1 MSNDNNMSMGE
12 IFQQRRAQAAAS
24 DNTPAQTSASPAPA
38 PAAASAS
45 TNLGAAPSGK
55 QSFSEIQAQQEREQ
69 QSRQQPRGGGG
80 GNNRNNRGSGGDR
93 GGDRGGG
100 DRGGDRGGNDRG
112 DRGGGDRGGR
122 QERGGGGGGGFVE
135 RGGGGGGGG
144 GFGGRGGGGG
154 DRGGGRGGRGGRRGK
169 PDRSHMPLEQGV
181 ICSLRD
187 AFGFIHC
194 ADREEEIFFHYSE
207 VAGGTHPDD
216 LQMDMEVEFRVGASS
231 SRGSEPDKLAAY
243 EVCTLEPG
251 SIVWELEDEPGK
263 LCRGLVEKAFRQ
275 DRGGSGGPNS
285 DGSIRILVD
294 KEEQEQGSDGNG
306 DATTATADGPL
317 VRFTA
322 NDFQPPEE
330 EDTGDDVRNS
340 TSRGGSRRQNRLV
353 RGDLVEFS
361 VVSDRRSGSKYA
373 RSITLLLSERERVR
387 QEQERKMLEEA
398 TEEHGVVTVLKGEY
412 GFLRSNKRREDIYF
426 HYSSIELEEG
436 DGNDD
441 DNEQGG
447 DEFVLK
453 EGQEMKFLVVED
465 NIDAGQRQKVSARQ
479 VKIEPSGSVKFHDV
493 LATGVTGMV
502 TTCPQPV
509 DSGHALD
516 QRGKIRLLSP
526 LKDIDE
532 EGNERV
538 VDEVLLHTKD
548 SPGGTFAFR
557 GASAVGLWIQE
568 GDTLLFDVVKDFV
581 DGTCHAV
588 PTASSVPP
596 PDAPDA
602 HKEQE
607 ESVEK
612 GDDGKLA
619 VRLIKLCLASRAEGI
634 VNALKDSYGFVHYSE
649 RPVDV
654 HFKLHQVLPDE
665 LQNDLRKN
673 MGISDFDSRGVPL
686 KLNVG
691 AEVQFDLS
699 IHGTIQS
706 SGGSSRNSRGGRQA
720 QAPPPSHERENMK
733 AQRVL
738 FLPPKT
744 ITLNKV
750 VATDVQGTVSKEDI
764 RQPYTGAVDLDE
776 AAKPMSLEER
786 HPLVAKMIETYLE
799 SDQETPLV
807 YHDLQS
813 LKEDD
818 VVVAMLESKGLG
830 KLGWAHLPQ
839 AGQTLYPGRLC
850 IRKIGQDAAPIET
863 GSNSAETK
871 EDGESEKSSE
881 KDASNISSPK
891 KKKQPKPTKTARF
904 DKSGLVKDLKEDMP
918 PSVGDVVRFD
928 VVQSRRTGQFSLEN
942 MRIVER
948 HVSEVSLT
956 DTSGWGVVKEVLPAR
971 NFGFISLLDDTA
983 AKQEMLFFNLS
994 SVSTPTDTAD
1004 DEQPKKKITNNIRK
1018 GDEVKF
1024 DVGTEKNG
1032 KRVAMN
1038 VTVLPKGTIP
1048 NEADK
1053 NACRGFILLQ
1063 PAHTTLKNT
1072 PLRHAPSNT
1081 SQRSDNTPT
1090 NGRWDKVTDT
1100 PNTPKKGGGEEIIK
1114 EEGCILL
1121 LEDATNMF
1129 GDQSQATT
1137 QERNDAD
1144 AVNKT
1149 ASTAKRHLRYINGA
1163 IAIHGTG
1170 SASSTDGSTNPRR
1183 GDLVSF
1189 MKAKNGQGVRDV
1201 RIIERAA
1208 ATLRRG
1214 RLEDISRDS
1223 GDNESGGSAKFVAA
1237 NEGGEVYDVD
1247 LSEVVGCDPAQ
1258 LKEKELVEVVL
1269 YDGCIYGLCRAADL
1283 YLESKM
1289 GVGKKERPKLN
1300 LIVKKDKGGKIMA
1313 QSMMAKGPDGTNG
1326 FAPGWTNR
1334 LSQYA
1339 SQAQQESPDEEI
1351 EAKAAA
1357 SQGQKANAS
1366 D

>member
-1 MSNDNNMSMGE
+1 
-12 IFQQRRAQAAAS
+12 
-24 DNTPAQTSASPAPA
+24 
-38 PAAASAS
+38 
-45 TNLGAAPSGK
+45 
-55 QSFSEIQAQQEREQ
+55 
-69 QSRQQPRGGGG
+69 
-80 GNNRNNRGSGGDR
+80 
-93 GGDRGGG
+93 
-100 DRGGDRGGNDRG
+100 
-112 DRGGGDRGGR
+112 
-122 QERGGGGGGGFVE
+122 
-135 RGGGGGGGG
+135 
-144 GFGGRGGGGG
+144 
-154 DRGGGRGGRGGRRGK
+154 
-169 PDRSHMPLEQGV
+169 LEQGV
-181 ICSLRD
+181 ICSLRES
-187 AFGFIHC
+187 FGFIHC

-207 VAGGTHPDD
+207 VTGGTHPDD

-251 SIVWELEDEPGK
+251 SIVWEIEDEPGK
-263 LCRGLVEKAFRQ
+263 LCRGLVEKAFRL
-275 DRGGSGGPNS
+275 DRGGSGGLNS

-294 KEEQEQGSDGNG
+294 KEEEEQGSEGNN
-306 DATTATADGPL
+306 DAATATADGPL

-322 NDFQPPEE
+322 NDFQPPAEAP
-330 EDTGDDVRNS
+330 TGDDVRNS
-340 TSRGGSRRQNRLV
+340 AGGRGGSRRPNRLA

-361 VVSDRRSGSKYA
+361 VVSDRRSKAKYA

-441 DNEQGG
+441 DTEQGG

-453 EGQEMKFLVVED
+453 EGQDMKFLVVED
-465 NIDAGQRQKVSARQ
+465 NIDAGPRQKLSARQ
-479 VKIEPSGSVKFHDV
+479 VKVEPSGSVKFHDV

-526 LKDIDE
+526 LKD
-532 EGNERV
+532 GNERV
-538 VDEVLLHTKD
+538 IDEVLLHTRD

-568 GDTLLFDVVKDFV
+568 GDTLLFDVVKDYV

-596 PDAPDA
+596 PDARDA
-602 HKEQE
+602 QKEE
-607 ESVEK
+607 EKADKEK
-612 GDDGKLA
+612 GDDGNLA

-634 VNALKDSYGFVHYSE
+634 VNAVKDSYGFVHYAE

-654 HFKLHQVLPDE
+654 HFKLYQVLPDE
-665 LQNDLRKN
+665 LQADLRRN
-673 MGISDFDSRGVPL
+673 MGISDVDSRGAPL
-686 KLNVG
+686 KLTAG
-691 AEVQFDLS
+691 TEVQFDLS

-706 SGGSSRNSRGGRQA
+706 SSASSRNSRGGRQA

-750 VATDVQGTVSKEDI
+750 VATDVQGTVSKEEL
-764 RQPYTGAVDLDE
+764 RQPYAGAVDLDE
-776 AAKPMSLEER
+776 AIKPMPLEER
-786 HPLVAKMIETYLE
+786 HPLVAKMIDTYLE

-818 VVVAMLESKGLG
+818 VVVAMLESKGAG
-830 KLGWAHLPQ
+830 KLGWTHLPQ

-850 IRKIGQDAAPIET
+850 IRKTGQDAAPIET
-863 GSNSAETK
+863 GSNDAETK
-871 EDGESEKSSE
+871 EDIESDKSSE
-881 KDASNISSPK
+881 RDASK
-891 KKKQPKPTKTARF
+891 RKKQPKPVKTARF

-918 PSVGDVVRFD
+918 PSVGDIVRFD

-994 SVSTPTDTAD
+994 SVSTTTDSSD
-1004 DEQPKKKITNNIRK
+1004 DAQPKKKVTSNIRK

-1038 VTVLPKGTIP
+1038 VTLLPKGTIP

-1053 NACRGFILLQ
+1053 NACRGLILLQ

-1072 PLRHAPSNT
+1072 PQRNAPSNA
-1081 SQRSDNTPT
+1081 SQRSDKTPT

-1100 PNTPKKGGGEEIIK
+1100 PNSPKKGGNEEIIK
-1114 EEGCILL
+1114 EAGCILL

-1129 GDQSQATT
+1129 GDLPEATT
-1137 QERNDAD
+1137 QDRKDVD

-1149 ASTAKRHLRYINGA
+1149 GITVKCHLPYINGA

-1201 RIIERAA
+1201 RIVERAA

-1214 RLEDISRDS
+1214 RLEDISLDT
-1223 GDNESGGSAKFVAA
+1223 GDNESGGRAKFVVA
-1237 NEGGEVYDVD
+1237 NEGGEVYEVD
-1247 LSEVVGCDPAQ
+1247 LSEVVGCDLAQ
-1258 LKEKELVEVVL
+1258 LKEKELVEGIL
-1269 YDGCIYGLCRAADL
+1269 HDGCIYGLCRAADL

-1289 GVGKKERPKLN
+1289 VSGKKERPKLN

-1326 FAPGWTNR
+1326 FAAGWTNR

-1339 SQAQQESPDEEI
+1339 SQAQQETPDEGSV
-1351 EAKAAA
+1351 AKATA
-1357 SQGQKANAS
+1357 SQGQDSNAS

>member
-1 MSNDNNMSMGE
+1 
-12 IFQQRRAQAAAS
+12 
-24 DNTPAQTSASPAPA
+24 
-38 PAAASAS
+38 
-45 TNLGAAPSGK
+45 
-55 QSFSEIQAQQEREQ
+55 
-69 QSRQQPRGGGG
+69 
-80 GNNRNNRGSGGDR
+80 
-93 GGDRGGG
+93 
-100 DRGGDRGGNDRG
+100 
-112 DRGGGDRGGR
+112 
-122 QERGGGGGGGFVE
+122 
-135 RGGGGGGGG
+135 
-144 GFGGRGGGGG
+144 
-154 DRGGGRGGRGGRRGK
+154 
-169 PDRSHMPLEQGV
+169 LEQGV
-181 ICSLRD
+181 ICSLRES
-187 AFGFIHC
+187 FGFIHC

-251 SIVWELEDEPGK
+251 SIVWEIEDEPGK
-263 LCRGLVEKAFRQ
+263 LCRGLVERAFRL
-275 DRGGSGGPNS
+275 DRGGGGGTNAE
-285 DGSIRILVD
+285 GSIRILVD
-294 KEEQEQGSDGNG
+294 KEDEEQG
-306 DATTATADGPL
+306 DATTAEPATATADGPL

-322 NDFQPPEE
+322 NDFQAAEAPAG
-330 EDTGDDVRNS
+330 GDAR
-340 TSRGGSRRQNRLV
+340 SRRQNRLA

-361 VVSDRRSGSKYA
+361 VVSDRRSKAKYA

-426 HYSSIELEEG
+426 HYSSIELEG
-436 DGNDD
+436 GDD
-441 DNEQGG
+441 DDDADNG

-453 EGQEMKFLVVED
+453 EGQDMKFLVVED
-465 NIDAGQRQKVSARQ
+465 NIDAGPRQKVSARQ
-479 VKIEPSGSVKFHDV
+479 VKVEPSGSVKFHDV
-493 LATGVTGMV
+493 LATGVAGMV

-538 VDEVLLHTKD
+538 IDEVFLHTKD

-588 PTASSVPP
+588 PTTCSVPS

-602 HKEQE
+602 QKEQE
-607 ESVEK
+607 ESDEK
-612 GDDGKLA
+612 GHDGNLA

-634 VNALKDSYGFVHYSE
+634 VNAVKDSYGFVHYAE

-665 LQNDLRKN
+665 LQDDLRRN
-673 MGISDFDSRGVPL
+673 MGISDVDSKGARL
-686 KLNVG
+686 KLTVG

-706 SGGSSRNSRGGRQA
+706 SAGASRNNRGGRQT
-720 QAPPPSHERENMK
+720 QGPPPSHERENMK
-733 AQRVL
+733 AQRVM

-744 ITLNKV
+744 ITLNRV
-750 VATDVQGTVSKEDI
+750 VATDVQGTVSKEDL
-764 RQPYTGAVDLDE
+764 RQPYAGVVDLDE
-776 AAKPMSLEER
+776 TVKPMPSEER
-786 HPLVAKMIETYLE
+786 HPLVAKMIDTYLE

-818 VVVAMLESKGLG
+818 VVVAMLESRGLG
-830 KLGWAHLPQ
+830 KLGWTHLPQ

-850 IRKIGQDAAPIET
+850 IRKTGQDVAPIET
-863 GSNSAETK
+863 GSNDAETK
-871 EDGESEKSSE
+871 EDVESEKISE
-881 KDASNISSPK
+881 RDASQISSPK
-891 KKKQPKPTKTARF
+891 KKKQPKPVKIARF
-904 DKSGLVKDLKEDMP
+904 DKSGLVKDLREDMP
-918 PSVGDVVRFD
+918 PSVGDIVRFD
-928 VVQSRRTGQFSLEN
+928 VVQSRRTGQFSVEN

-948 HVSEVSLT
+948 HVSEVNLT

-971 NFGFISLLDDTA
+971 NFGFISHIDDTA
-983 AKQEMLFFNLS
+983 AKPEMLFFNLS
-994 SVSTPTDTAD
+994 SVSATTDLSD
-1004 DEQPKKKITNNIRK
+1004 DVQQKKKVANNIRK

-1053 NACRGFILLQ
+1053 NACRGFILLE
-1063 PAHTTLKNT
+1063 PAYTTLKNT
-1072 PLRHAPSNT
+1072 PLRHAPSNA
-1081 SQRSDNTPT
+1081 SQRSDKTPT
-1090 NGRWDKVTDT
+1090 NGRWDKVAD
-1100 PNTPKKGGGEEIIK
+1100 TPKKGGGEEIIK

-1129 GDQSQATT
+1129 GKTRASSSESKQPDQPQATT
-1137 QERNDAD
+1137 QEQNDVD
-1144 AVNKT
+1144 AVSKT
-1149 ASTAKRHLRYINGA
+1149 GIIVKCHLRYINGA
-1163 IAIHGTG
+1163 IAIHGAG
-1170 SASSTDGSTNPRR
+1170 SASSADGSTNPRR

-1189 MKAKNGQGVRDV
+1189 MKGKNGQGVRDV
-1201 RIIERAA
+1201 RIVERAA

-1214 RLEDISRDS
+1214 RLEEISLDS
-1223 GDNESGGSAKFVAA
+1223 GANESGGSAKFVAA
-1237 NEGGEVYDVD
+1237 NEGGEVYEVD
-1247 LSEVVGCDPAQ
+1247 LSEMVSCDPTQ
-1258 LKEKELVEVVL
+1258 LKEKELVEGIL
-1269 YDGCIYGLCRAADL
+1269 HDGCIYGLCRAADL

-1289 GVGKKERPKLN
+1289 GSGKKERPKLN

-1326 FAPGWTNR
+1326 FAAGWTNR

-1339 SQAQQESPDEEI
+1339 STSQGEKSHAEQETPDEEGA
-1351 EAKAAA
+1351 AKAAA
-1357 SQGQKANAS
+1357 SQGQDSNAS